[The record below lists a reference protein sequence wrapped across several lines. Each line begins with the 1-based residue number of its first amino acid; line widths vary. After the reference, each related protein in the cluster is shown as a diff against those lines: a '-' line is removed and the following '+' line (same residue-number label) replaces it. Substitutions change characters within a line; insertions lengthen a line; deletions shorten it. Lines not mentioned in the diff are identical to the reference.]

1 MNSHDFMLEGINLQ
15 NLVVMDAGTGAA
27 NTTFWLAQKLTV
39 AGGSRIIS
47 IDHDQEIFPDAK
59 KKLGELTKPVDFVTA
74 DLTCIPIK
82 NGSIELIVCHATMCA
97 INDRPLKAVK
107 ALSEF
112 FRVIKK
118 GGWLLIDEEYPLPK
132 VLTPKEEVQVKRW
145 QTYKALAE
153 LVEGGHYTEIFP
165 EELEFTAK
173 FAGFKDVEWKRFEGG
188 PLSEEVMNE
197 WSEAISKM
205 IHEIDDDDLKAAFRK
220 VVDRISEEFKNH
232 GGVFPPYYV
241 MRMRK

>member
-1 MNSHDFMLEGINLQ
+1 MNSRDFMLKGINLQ
-15 NLVVMDAGTGAA
+15 DLVVMDAGTGAA
-27 NTTFWLAQKLTV
+27 NTTLWLAQKLND
-39 AGGSRIIS
+39 AGSSEIIS
-47 IDHDQEIFPDAK
+47 IDHNPDTFPDAK
-59 KKLGELTKPVDFVTA
+59 RKLNKFAKLVGFVAT

-82 NGSIELIVCHATMCA
+82 SGSIDLIVSHATMCA

-118 GGWLLIDEEYPLPK
+118 GGWLLINDEYPLPK
-132 VLTPKEEVQVKRW
+132 ASTSKEEVQVKRW
-145 QTYKALAE
+145 QIYKALAE
-153 LVEGGHYTEIFP
+153 LVEGDHYTEIFP
-165 EELEFTAK
+165 EELEFAAK
-173 FAGFKDVEWKRFEGG
+173 FAGFQDVEWKRFEGG

-205 IHEIDDDDLKAAFRK
+205 IHKIDDKDLQAAFRK
-220 VVDRISEEFKNH
+220 VVERISEEFKNH

>member
-1 MNSHDFMLEGINLQ
+1 MLEGINLQ